1 MRRLG
6 LRQVYSFADWKEL
19 GGEQQVKDAGKYRQ
33 EGKGYEVKDGDIIFF
48 KFNVTTDGKK
58 K

>member
-1 MRRLG
+1 MLYDRK
-6 LRQVYSFADWKEL
+6 VYNFSDWKENSCS
-19 GGEQQVKDAGKYRQ
+19 EAAVKEKGKYRQ
-33 EGKGYEVKDGDIIFF
+33 EGKAYVVKDKDIIFF

>member
-1 MRRLG
+1 M
-6 LRQVYSFADWKEL
+6 RQVYSFADWKEL
-19 GGEQQVKDAGKYRQ
+19 GGGQQVKDAGKYRQ